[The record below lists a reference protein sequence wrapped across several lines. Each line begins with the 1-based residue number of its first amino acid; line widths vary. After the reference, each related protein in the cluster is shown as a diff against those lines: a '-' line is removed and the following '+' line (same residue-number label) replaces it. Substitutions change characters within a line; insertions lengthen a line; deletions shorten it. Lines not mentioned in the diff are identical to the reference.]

1 MFFLSKLKLRGKLL
15 VMVLPLVLVPILIV
29 GMVVGYIANQQAYL
43 GITKT
48 SKDDLDH
55 MTSFSLDL
63 LQGHYQQYQVY
74 KQDKLATVR
83 NNLATLVNLAYDLVA
98 SLEQQHAASGL
109 TLQEAK
115 ARANR
120 SLKDVRVGET
130 GYIYAMTT
138 AGDLVVHKAAEGTN
152 IMDARDERGR
162 YFIREMCRQAPAA
175 QPGEILYIT
184 YPWRNPVLGDEHERQ
199 KIVAYR
205 YFPEWDWI
213 IGVGS
218 YLDETYEDLAFEN
231 EAFAE
236 LKEQIKAKRVGDA
249 GYIYVMD
256 IKGNLKIHPFREG
269 DNIYDTRDEDGRY
282 FIREM
287 CTKKQGWIR
296 YPWRNEGEK
305 SARMKIVRYSYFE
318 PWGWIVAVGSYED
331 EFYGPANLIK
341 HKIFWSVGLLV
352 LLVGLGASFFGYFA
366 AKVFTAPIYEMI
378 SVMRQIKKGRM
389 DKRVRVQGNDELAE
403 LAETFNAMSEKLKEN
418 KEIESN
424 LAQQG
429 RIASLGVLS
438 SSVAHEINNPL
449 GVIQGYVGYLEGK
462 IDELDPNHKIVREIK
477 QENRR
482 CMKIVNNLLSYT
494 RTPLPDPR
502 QTDLNELLGQI
513 VGLIA
518 GHQELRNVAVERD
531 FAPDLPY
538 VMVDAD
544 QIRQVVI
551 NLLMNAGKAT
561 GETGRVKLSTALVAG
576 DQVRIVCEDS
586 GPGINEADLPQ
597 VFEPFFT
604 TKPRGTGLGLAISRQ
619 IIEAH
624 HGSITIE
631 SRVGKGTKVIITL
644 PHSYR
649 EF

>member
-1 MFFLSKLKLRGKLL
+1 MVFLSKLKLRGKLL
-15 VMVLPLVLVPILIV
+15 VMVLPLVLLSILTV
-29 GMVVGYIANQQAYL
+29 GVVVGYIANQQAYL

-63 LQGHYQQYQVY
+63 FQGHYQQYQVY
-74 KQDKLATVR
+74 KEDKLSTVR
-83 NNLATLVNLAYDLVA
+83 SNLATLVNLAYDLVA
-98 SLEQQHAASGL
+98 ALERQHMESGL
-109 TLQEAK
+109 SLPETK
-115 ARANR
+115 ARANNA
-120 SLKDVRVGET
+120 LKNVRVGDT
-130 GYIYAMTT
+130 GYIYAMTSK
-138 AGDLVVHKAAEGTN
+138 GDLVVHKAAEGEN

-162 YFIREMCRQAPAA
+162 CFIREMCRQAREAEA
-175 QPGEILYIT
+175 GEIHYIT
-184 YPWRNPVLGDEHERQ
+184 YPWRNPVLGDDHERQ
-199 KIVAYR
+199 KVVAYR
-205 YFPEWDWI
+205 YFPRWDWI
-213 IGVGS
+213 IAVGS

-236 LKEQIKAKRVGDA
+236 LKRQIKSKKVGDT
-249 GYIYVMD
+249 GYIYVID
-256 IKGNLKIHPFREG
+256 TGGNLKIHPFREG
-269 DNIYDTRDEDGRY
+269 ENILDTRDEDGRY

-287 CTKKQGWIR
+287 CASREGWIR
-296 YPWRNEGEK
+296 YPWRNAGEK
-305 SARMKIVRYSYFE
+305 SARMKVVRYAYFE
-318 PWGWIVAVGSYED
+318 PWEWIVAVGSYED

-341 HKIFWSVGLLV
+341 DKIFWSMGFFVLVVGA
-352 LLVGLGASFFGYFA
+352 GASFFGYYA
-366 AKVFTAPIYEMI
+366 AKVFTAPIGEMI
-378 SVMRQIKKGRM
+378 SVMRQIKRGRM
-389 DKRVRVQGNDELAE
+389 DERVKVEGNDELAE
-403 LAETFNAMSEKLKEN
+403 LAETFNAMSDKLKEN
-418 KEIESN
+418 KEMECN

-449 GVIQGYVGYLEGK
+449 GVIQGYVGYLEGR
-462 IDELDPNHKIVREIK
+462 IDELDPTRKIVREIK

-513 VGLIA
+513 TDFVAGL
-518 GHQELRNVAVERD
+518 QELQNVTVKTD
-531 FAPDLPY
+531 FAPHLPP

-544 QIRQVVI
+544 QLRQVVI
-551 NLLMNAGKAT
+551 NLLMNAGKAA
-561 GETGRVKLSTALVAG
+561 GEEGLVILHTALAADDRV
-576 DQVRIVCEDS
+576 QIVCEDD
-586 GPGINEADLPQ
+586 GPGIAEADLAK

-624 HGSITIE
+624 HGRITME
-631 SRVGKGTKVIITL
+631 SRTGRGTKVIITL
-644 PHSYR
+644 PQTYR

>member
-1 MFFLSKLKLRGKLL
+1 MVFQSKLKLRGKLL
-15 VMVLPLVLVPILIV
+15 VMVLPLVLLPILLV
-29 GMVVGYIANQQAYL
+29 GMVVGYIANGQAYL
-43 GITKT
+43 GITRT
-48 SKDDLDH
+48 SEDDLAH

-74 KQDKLATVR
+74 KQDKVGAVR
-83 NNLATLVNLAYDLVA
+83 TNLATLVNLAYDLA
-98 SLEQQHAASGL
+98 ATLEQQHAAAGL
-109 TLQEAK
+109 TLPE
-115 ARANR
+115 ARAR
-120 SLKDVRVGET
+120 AKRALKDVRVGET

-138 AGDLVVHKAAEGTN
+138 AGDLVAHKAAEGAN
-152 IMDARDERGR
+152 IMDARDQRGR

-175 QPGEILYIT
+175 RPGEILYIT

-205 YFPEWDWI
+205 YFREWDWI
-213 IGVGS
+213 IAVGS

-236 LKEQIKAKRVGDA
+236 LKAQLKAKKVGDT

-256 IKGNLKIHPFREG
+256 IKGNLKIHPYREG
-269 DNIYDTRDEDGRY
+269 DNIHDTRDEDGRY

-287 CTKKQGWIR
+287 CAKKEGWIR
-296 YPWRNEGEK
+296 YPWRNEGEN
-305 SARMKIVRYSYFE
+305 SARMKIVRYAYFA
-318 PWGWIVAVGSYED
+318 PWDWIVAVGSYED

-352 LLVGLGASFFGYFA
+352 LLVGLGASFSVYYA
-366 AKVFTAPIYEMI
+366 AQVFTSPIHAMI
-378 SVMRQIKKGRM
+378 SVMRQIKRGRM
-389 DKRVRVQGNDELAE
+389 EERVRVQGGDELAE

-424 LAQQG
+424 LARQG

-438 SSVAHEINNPL
+438 ASVAHEINNPL
-449 GVIQGYVGYLEGK
+449 GVIQGYAGYLEGK
-462 IDELDPNHKIVREIK
+462 IDELDPNHRIVREIK

-482 CMKIVNNLLSYT
+482 CMKIVKNLLSYT

-502 QTDLNELLGQI
+502 PTDLNKLLGQ
-513 VGLIA
+513 VAGLA
-518 GHQELRNVAVERD
+518 ASQQELQHMVVESD
-531 FAPDLPY
+531 FASDLPM

-544 QIRQVVI
+544 QIRQVVL
-551 NLLMNAGKAT
+551 NLLMNAGKAV
-561 GETGRVKLSTALVAG
+561 GENGRVKLSTAAVAD

-586 GPGINEADLPQ
+586 GCGISETDIVH

-604 TKPRGTGLGLAISRQ
+604 TKPSGTGLGLAISRQ

-624 HGSITIE
+624 HGSISMQ
-631 SRVGKGTKVIITL
+631 SRAGEGTRVIITL
-644 PHSYR
+644 PRSYR

>member
-1 MFFLSKLKLRGKLL
+1 MFFLNKLKLRGKLL
-15 VMVLPLVLVPILIV
+15 VMVLPLVLLSILIV
-29 GMVVGYIANQQAYL
+29 GLVVGYIANQQAYL
-43 GITKT
+43 GITRT

-63 LQGHYQQYQVY
+63 FQGHYQQYQVY
-74 KQDKLATVR
+74 KEDKLSTVR
-83 NNLATLVNLAYDLVA
+83 GNLATLVNLAYDLVA
-98 SLEQQHAASGL
+98 ALERQHLESGL
-109 TLQEAK
+109 SLSETK
-115 ARANR
+115 ARANHA
-120 SLKDVRVGET
+120 LKDVRVGDT
-130 GYIYAMTT
+130 GYIYAMTSK
-138 AGDLVVHKAAEGTN
+138 GDLVVHKAAEGEN

-175 QPGEILYIT
+175 EPGEILYIT
-184 YPWRNPVLGDEHERQ
+184 YPWRNPVLGDDHARQ
-199 KIVAYR
+199 KVVAYR
-205 YFPEWDWI
+205 YFPRWDWI

-236 LKEQIKAKRVGDA
+236 LKDQIKAKKVGDT
-249 GYIYVMD
+249 GYIYVID
-256 IKGNLKIHPFREG
+256 TSGNLKIHPFREG
-269 DNIYDTRDEDGRY
+269 ENIFDTRDEDGRY

-287 CTKKQGWIR
+287 CANREGWIR
-296 YPWRNEGEK
+296 YPWRNAGEK
-305 SARMKIVRYSYFE
+305 SARMKIVRYAYFE
-318 PWGWIVAVGSYED
+318 PWEWIVAVGSYED

-341 HKIFWSVGLLV
+341 DKIFWSMGFFVLVVGV
-352 LLVGLGASFFGYFA
+352 GASFFGYYA
-366 AKVFTAPIYEMI
+366 AKVFTAPIGEMI

-389 DKRVRVQGNDELAE
+389 DERVTVQGNDELAE
-403 LAETFNAMSEKLKEN
+403 LAETFNAMSDKLQEN
-418 KEIESN
+418 KEMEST

-449 GVIQGYVGYLEGK
+449 GVIQGYVGYLEGR
-462 IDELDPNHKIVREIK
+462 IDELDPTRKIVREIK

-502 QTDLNELLGQI
+502 RTDLNDLLGRI
-513 VGLIA
+513 VDLVA
-518 GHQELRNVAVERD
+518 GHQELQGVTVKTD
-531 FAPDLPY
+531 FASHLPP

-544 QIRQVVI
+544 QLRQVVI
-551 NLLMNAGKAT
+551 NLLMNAGKAV
-561 GETGRVKLSTALVAG
+561 GEGGVVTLGTAPVA
-576 DQVRIVCEDS
+576 DDRVRIVCEDN
-586 GPGINEADLPQ
+586 GPGIAEEDLAK

-604 TKPRGTGLGLAISRQ
+604 TKPCGTGLGLAISRQ

-624 HGSITIE
+624 HGLITME
-631 SRVGKGTKVIITL
+631 SRTGRGTKVIITL
-644 PHSYR
+644 PLSYR

>member
-1 MFFLSKLKLRGKLL
+1 MLLLNKLKLRGKLL
-15 VMVLPLVLVPILIV
+15 VMVLPLVLIPILIV
-29 GMVVGYIANQQAYL
+29 GLVVGYIANQQAYL

-83 NNLATLVNLAYDLVA
+83 GNLATLVNLASDLVA
-98 SLEQQHAASGL
+98 GLEQQHVASGL
-109 TLQEAK
+109 SLAEAK

-120 SLKDVRVGET
+120 ALKDVRVGET

-138 AGDLVVHKAAEGTN
+138 GGDLVVHKAVEGTN

-162 YFIREMCRQAPAA
+162 YFIKEMCRQAPAA
-175 QPGEILYIT
+175 RPGEILYIS

-205 YFPEWDWI
+205 YFPAWEWI

-218 YLDETYEDLAFEN
+218 YLDETYEDLSFEN

-236 LKEQIKAKRVGDA
+236 LKQQIKAKRVGDA
-249 GYIYVMD
+249 GYIYVID
-256 IKGNLKIHPFREG
+256 TKGNLKIHPFREG
-269 DNIYDTRDEDGRY
+269 DNIFDTRDEDGRY

-287 CTKKQGWIR
+287 CANKQGWIR

-305 SARMKIVRYSYFE
+305 SARMKIVRYAYFE

-352 LLVGLGASFFGYFA
+352 LLVGVGAGFFGYYA
-366 AKVFTAPIYEMI
+366 AKVFSSPIHEMI

-389 DKRVRVQGNDELAE
+389 DKRVRVQGGDELAE

-418 KEIESN
+418 KEIECN

-462 IDELDPNHKIVREIK
+462 IDKLDPNHQIVREIK

-494 RTPLPDPR
+494 RTPLPEPR
-502 QTDLNELLGQI
+502 ETDLNELLGQV

-518 GHQELRNVAVERD
+518 SHQELQYVVVESD

-544 QIRQVVI
+544 QIRQVMI
-551 NLLMNAGKAT
+551 NLLMNAGKAMEES
-561 GETGRVKLSTALVAG
+561 GIIKLSTAALAG

-586 GPGINEADLPQ
+586 GPGINEADLAH

-604 TKPRGTGLGLAISRQ
+604 TKQRGTGLGLAISRQ

-624 HGSITIE
+624 HGSITME
-631 SRVGKGTKVIITL
+631 SRIGEGTKVMIIL
-644 PHSYR
+644 PQIYR